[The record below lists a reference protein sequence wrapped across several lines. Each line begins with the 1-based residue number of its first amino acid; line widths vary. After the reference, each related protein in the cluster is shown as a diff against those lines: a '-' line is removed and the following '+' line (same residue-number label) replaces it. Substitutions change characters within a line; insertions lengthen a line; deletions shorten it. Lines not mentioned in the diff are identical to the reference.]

1 MNKARG
7 MCKGKEQE
15 GTLVEPL
22 TTTTLTTTHY
32 THYNFNNI

>member
-22 TTTTLTTTHY
+22 T
-32 THYNFNNI
+32 HYNFNNI